1 MNEVHSPGP
10 DHSAGSADP
19 ARTGGLAAP
28 VRPAH
33 STHSRKAAFRDGG
46 SGLRCLDHSARSRR
60 LWAAV
65 IALIFL
71 MFCSVLRAPISVVS
85 ALLTTIGQ
93 DAALTPFQLGVLSSI
108 PVFCFGALMPF
119 ASLIVGKIGVNSAG
133 IASMLLMIAGSLLRS
148 APGTIL
154 LFLGT
159 FILGVGMTIG
169 NLVAP
174 MIIGRD
180 FWRHTALM
188 TGLYSGMANLFVTLG
203 TALAVPTA
211 QLTGWRG
218 AAALWGAL
226 PPALALAL
234 WLWVYPS
241 GRSHPRQTLLHR
253 ASWRAL
259 IHESRSAQ
267 HASPPGRSVWLR
279 GSSWVLV
286 GALAGHLFA
295 YYAVAS
301 WLPTMLTD
309 LAGMSDAEAGLAS
322 SVFSLTGIVG
332 PLLVPLFLVGWHWSE
347 RTTLLVISA
356 CWFALPAALLLAP
369 SAWLVASIF
378 SGIAQGAFFAGLFT
392 LVIHRSASVD
402 ENRRQTAMLHTCGY
416 LLGAPGPIIVGWFS
430 EAAGGWVGPLLLVLA
445 VLAIMTLCSAW
456 ATRAPKETT
465 QEAASSSDSAA
476 MEQGRRD
483 GIAQAPGEMDPAAI
497 QGKGGMAGGVSGIDS
512 TPGEKA

>member
-1 MNEVHSPGP
+1 MNEPQVSASPKPTGP
-10 DHSAGSADP
+10 ASSGTFADP
-19 ARTGGLAAP
+19 ADSPGAA
-28 VRPAH
+28 R
-33 STHSRKAAFRDGG
+33 SQDAARA
-46 SGLRCLDHSARSRR
+46 ARSRR
-60 LWAAV
+60 LWAGV

-85 ALLTTIGQ
+85 ALLSTIGE
-93 DAALTPFQLGVLSSI
+93 DSALSPFALGVLSSI
-108 PVFCFGALMPF
+108 PVFCFGALMPL
-119 ASLIVGKIGVNSAG
+119 ASLVVGKIGANSAG
-133 IASMLLMIAGSLLRS
+133 LASMTLMIAGSLLRS
-148 APGTIL
+148 APGTL
-154 LFLGT
+154 ALFAGT
-159 FILGVGMTIG
+159 VVLGVGMTVG

-174 MIIGRD
+174 MMIGRD

-211 QLTGWRG
+211 EFAGWRG

-226 PPALALAL
+226 PPAIALVL
-234 WLWVYPS
+234 WLWVYPP
-241 GRSHPRQTLLHR
+241 GRSHPRESLLGK
-253 ASWRAL
+253 AGWRAL
-259 IHESRSAQ
+259 MQEATPA
-267 HASPPGRSVWLR
+267 HATAAHDGRSVWKR

-295 YYAVAS
+295 YYALAS

-332 PLLVPLFLVGWHWSE
+332 PLLVPLVLLGWHWSE
-347 RTTLLVISA
+347 RATLLVISA

-416 LLGAPGPIIVGWFS
+416 LLGASGPIIVGWFS
-430 EAAGGWVGPLLLVLA
+430 EASSGWVGPLLLVLA

-456 ATRAPKETT
+456 ATRAPKVTR

-476 MEQGRRD
+476 MKPGRRD
-483 GIAQAPGEMDPAAI
+483 GSAQ
-497 QGKGGMAGGVSGIDS
+497 VL
-512 TPGEKA
+512 GEKA